1 MEGTKIEAHL
11 KANGTSSYQITQ
23 KLLAELAKNPN
34 AFLDNQGEESDLI
47 KKLLDEPN
55 SLLTASHMDFLNS
68 KGGGITKQDLAQLLV
83 ENDDFSDE
91 DLTEDD
97 AYDIEDIEDDTS
109 FNSYNLEIMTSQ
121 NLSQQDRQWQS
132 KQFCMNLDALFRA
145 IYDDDEDEWIEEITG
160 LIKADL
166 EKEIDRS
173 KIIDCMKNSIQRYLI
188 WKRNEL
194 HDLIKTYLT
203 VVDNQ
208 NNLSPKPVQDA
219 VPYYKWFMEQ
229 LIATYW
235 ITDQSVDQLVEVWES
250 LVKFQGN
257 LWENMS
263 IWHFDHLTKEIWHEH
278 NIMIII

>member
-1 MEGTKIEAHL
+1 
-11 KANGTSSYQITQ
+11 
-23 KLLAELAKNPN
+23 
-34 AFLDNQGEESDLI
+34 
-47 KKLLDEPN
+47 
-55 SLLTASHMDFLNS
+55 
-68 KGGGITKQDLAQLLV
+68 
-83 ENDDFSDE
+83 
-91 DLTEDD
+91 
-97 AYDIEDIEDDTS
+97 
-109 FNSYNLEIMTSQ
+109 
-121 NLSQQDRQWQS
+121 
-132 KQFCMNLDALFRA
+132 MNLDALFRA
-145 IYDDDEDEWIEEITG
+145 IYDDDEDEWIEEITA

-188 WKRNEL
+188 RKRNEL
-194 HDLIKTYLT
+194 HELIKTYLT

-219 VPYYKWFMEQ
+219 VPYYKRFMEQ